1 MLSGVR
7 GRQVRGAGRR
17 LQGSDGPVS
26 GASGL
31 RRCMAPA
38 ALALL
43 LGGCASFPSSMNPV
57 SWWHDLEG
65 GEIAKERPPPP
76 GATEPY
82 PNLASVPP
90 KPEAPDRATL
100 ENITNALVADR
111 TNAQHLAE
119 AAPLADPSSPSA
131 SPALF
136 GKGTLPPPPPAPPPG
151 AQTASANLSAAEAP
165 PPAPT
170 PPAPT
175 PPAPTSPTPAAKSS
189 GTTEEIAPPPAK
201 APVGEVQTAPLAP
214 PGAAVQ
220 PTAQSAAPLAPPGA
234 AAQPTAQSA
243 APPPLPT
250 TPPPPPSLPGAT
262 VAAPTPPAAS
272 PAAVAPPRAAPPL
285 APPAPAPQPART
297 VPPPPAAA
305 PSAAPTTV
313 ASASPPPPKVAAPA
327 SAISLTFI
335 AGSADLPA
343 LAADQLKQLAGR
355 RGNGIIAVTGYGDA
369 ASNDPDAQAAALT
382 LGLSRAKAMAA
393 ALTADGVPASA
404 VQMDAE
410 AIGRGGTARLVQ

>member
-7 GRQVRGAGRR
+7 GRQTKGAGRR
-17 LQGSDGPVS
+17 LQGSDRPVS
-26 GASGL
+26 AVSDL

-90 KPEAPDRATL
+90 KPAAPDQATL

-111 TNAQHLAE
+111 TNAQHLAD

-136 GKGTLPPPPPAPPPG
+136 GKGTLPPPPAPPPPG
-151 AQTASANLSAAEAP
+151 AQTASANISAAEAP
-165 PPAPT
+165 PAAPT
-170 PPAPT
+170 PPGPT
-175 PPAPTSPTPAAKSS
+175 PPTPAAKPS
-189 GTTEEIAPPPAK
+189 GTAEEIAPPPAK
-201 APVGEVQTAPLAP
+201 APVGDVQ
-214 PGAAVQ
+214 
-220 PTAQSAAPLAPPGA
+220 SSPLAPPGA

-250 TPPPPPSLPGAT
+250 TPPPPPSLPGAKS
-262 VAAPTPPAAS
+262 AALPPPAAS
-272 PAAVAPPRAAPPL
+272 PQAAAPAPPVAAVAPPRAAPA
-285 APPAPAPQPART
+285 APPPALSPART
-297 VPPPPAAA
+297 PPPAAA
-305 PSAAPTTV
+305 PPSAPTTV
-313 ASASPPPPKVAAPA
+313 ASAAPPPARAPAAA
-327 SAISLTFI
+327 SAISLTFVT
-335 AGSADLPA
+335 GSADLPA

-355 RGNGIIAVTGYGDA
+355 RGNGVIAVTGYGDA
-369 ASNDPDAQAAALT
+369 ASDDPDAQAAALT

-393 ALTADGVPASA
+393 ALAADGVPASA

-410 AIGRGGTARLVQ
+410 AIGRGGSARLVQ